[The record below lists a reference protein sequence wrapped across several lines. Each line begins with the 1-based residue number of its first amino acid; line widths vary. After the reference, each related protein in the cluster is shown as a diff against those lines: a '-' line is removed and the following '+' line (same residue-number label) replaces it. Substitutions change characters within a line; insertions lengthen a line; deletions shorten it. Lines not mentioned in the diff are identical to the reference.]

1 MAANTE
7 SSRNAVDKAEE
18 GTAAV
23 QSAVLLEPSLPR
35 LDSPLQSATS
45 VDSSLTPRQQQEVLC
60 DAAQLEQL
68 AIVPSGPVYSA
79 FTQRQKNYIVF
90 MVTCALFPVS

>member
-7 SSRNAVDKAEE
+7 PSSNAVDKAEE

-23 QSAVLLEPSLPR
+23 QSAVLLQSNLPR
-35 LDSPLQSATS
+35 LESPRQSSTS
-45 VDSSLTPRQQQEVLC
+45 VDSSLTPRQQQEALC
-60 DAAQLEQL
+60 DAAQLEEL
-68 AIVPSGPVYSA
+68 AIVPSGPAYSA

-90 MVTCALFPVS
+90 MVTCALFPVC